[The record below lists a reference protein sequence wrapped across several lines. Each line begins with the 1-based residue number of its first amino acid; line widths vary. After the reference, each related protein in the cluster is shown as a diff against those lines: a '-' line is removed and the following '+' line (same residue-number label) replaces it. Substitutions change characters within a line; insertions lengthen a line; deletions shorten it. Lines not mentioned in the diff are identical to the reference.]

1 MLENKGA
8 TDDANNAPAYVF
20 ANATPLPRRQPRVQ
34 LQTRCTDKA
43 SLKTGSQIILLT
55 LRLCSAMQLSCDCIP
70 LQRDDSA
77 IFNAASANYFG
88 SRPAVPR
95 PPSAPHPRL
104 RDPSRAASRWE
115 GPRPRRRRDP
125 SLTANVPQIECGAEG
140 RAHARLVIPP
150 AKHLPRAAAVGS
162 AQDDVHMG
170 LEQREPEVVCV
181 LASAIVHQS
190 LRQPRVLHAR
200 AMRLCGT
207 GPARRTTSSSRKQGP
222 SASTGIPAAAGD
234 RGQGPVGTVVN
245 SGTAA
250 AARTAGG

>member
-1 MLENKGA
+1 MLENEGA
-8 TDDANNAPAYVF
+8 TGDTNNAPAYVI
-20 ANATPLPRRQPRVQ
+20 ANATPLQRRQPRVQ

-55 LRLCSAMQLSCDCIP
+55 LRLCSAMQLSCDGIP
-70 LQRDDSA
+70 LQRDESA
-77 IFNAASANYFG
+77 IFNAASANYFR
-88 SRPAVPR
+88 SRPA
-95 PPSAPHPRL
+95 
-104 RDPSRAASRWE
+104 
-115 GPRPRRRRDP
+115 
-125 SLTANVPQIECGAEG
+125 
-140 RAHARLVIPP
+140 

-181 LASAIVHQS
+181 LASAIVHQR

-207 GPARRTTSSSRKQGP
+207 GPARRTASSSRKQGP
-222 SASTGIPAAAGD
+222 GASTGIPAAAGD

>member
-1 MLENKGA
+1 MAVPGSSSSPVGRA
-8 TDDANNAPAYVF
+8 SRGGPRTSFAAAPA
-20 ANATPLPRRQPRVQ
+20 PS
-34 LQTRCTDKA
+34 TR
-43 SLKTGSQIILLT
+43 
-55 LRLCSAMQLSCDCIP
+55 
-70 LQRDDSA
+70 
-77 IFNAASANYFG
+77 

-104 RDPSRAASRWE
+104 RDPRRAASRWE
-115 GPRPRRRRDP
+115 GPRPRRRRHP
-125 SLTANVPQIECGAEG
+125 SLTANAPQIKFGAQG

-162 AQDDVHMG
+162 AQDDVQMG

-181 LASAIVHQS
+181 LASAIVHQR
-190 LRQPRVLHAR
+190 LRPPRVLLAR

-207 GPARRTTSSSRKQGP
+207 GPARRTASASRKQGP
-222 SASTGIPAAAGD
+222 GASISIPAAAGD
-234 RGQGPVGTVVN
+234 RGQGLVGTVVN